1 MVFKWIQRERT
12 VENCHKSF
20 ALALHLK
27 SILFLPKIV
36 TACNFFFLLG
46 FDFING
52 GPHLVEVRSYESTLV
67 WK

>member
-20 ALALHLK
+20 ALTLHLK

-36 TACNFFFLLG
+36 TACNFFF
-46 FDFING
+46 
-52 GPHLVEVRSYESTLV
+52 Y
-67 WK
+67 